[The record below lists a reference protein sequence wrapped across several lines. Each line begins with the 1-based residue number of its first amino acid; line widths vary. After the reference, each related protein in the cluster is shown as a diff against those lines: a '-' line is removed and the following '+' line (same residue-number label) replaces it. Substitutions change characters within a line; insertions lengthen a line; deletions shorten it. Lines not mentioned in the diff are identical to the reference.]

1 MWRRKLFRIRRA
13 WRFFRVALSHDSLEN
28 MIRMN
33 FALMHYHK
41 WSLTEAEM
49 MVPWEREIYVALLL
63 DAIDEQNNRK

>member
-1 MWRRKLFRIRRA
+1 
-13 WRFFRVALSHDSLEN
+13 
-28 MIRMN
+28 MN